1 MSQRPR
7 LAGDGRLTLPA
18 KIAFDHHGYIRGRFS
33 ERTVDPFDWT
43 EDRLLLAES
52 FARLDLTDRRAVK
65 QWWAAHG
72 AIDLI
77 DFFEGFGELPEEHDD
92 WLEHRSQDAFI
103 ENRAEVAEE
112 QANVSWHLQTL
123 VRLSDHRDDRAWDPA
138 WGEFILDSGG
148 WDIFLIG
155 GARAGARLWTDFRI
169 ENATRHAIPGDDRPD
184 IRDAIALR
192 ASESHRPR
200 VHVRPHGWYGYWVP
214 EEEPADRYAEV
225 ELDPADVMR
234 GSTWE
239 SALELERS
247 FVEPYVARA
256 VDRSFRIASEQRAE
270 DGRVVL
276 IPRETRTWV
285 SILAPIYLQ
294 LFEALRRIS
303 EGEPGAA
310 TCRECG
316 QPFLMLDARRRFF
329 CNDRERFRH
338 AQRERR
344 RRLSATDSVAITDAA
359 SVEVVRRGRK
369 R

>member
-7 LAGDGRLTLPA
+7 LAGDGRLSLPA
-18 KIAFDHHGYIRGRFS
+18 KVAFDHHGYIRGRFS

-52 FARLDLTDRRAVK
+52 FARLDLGDRGAVK
-65 QWWAAHG
+65 RWWVAHG

-92 WLEHRSQDAFI
+92 WLEHRSPDAFI
-103 ENRAEVAEE
+103 ENRAEIAEE
-112 QANVSWHLQTL
+112 QANVAWHLTIL

-138 WGEFILDSGG
+138 WGEFVLDGGG

-155 GARAGARLWTDFRI
+155 GDRAGARLWTDFRI
-169 ENATRHAIPGDDRPD
+169 EHAQRYAIPGDDRPD
-184 IRDAIALR
+184 IKDAIALR
-192 ASESHRPR
+192 ASEAHRPW
-200 VHVRPHGWYGYWVP
+200 VYVRPQGWYGYWAP
-214 EEEPADRYAEV
+214 EEEPADKYAEF
-225 ELDPADVMR
+225 ELDPGDVTR

-239 SALELERS
+239 SALELERRLL
-247 FVEPYVARA
+247 EPYVARA
-256 VDRSFRIASEQRAE
+256 VDRSFRIASEPRPE
-270 DGRVVL
+270 DGRTVL
-276 IPRETRTWV
+276 VPRETRMWASV
-285 SILAPIYLQ
+285 LAPIYLQ

-303 EGEPGAA
+303 EGEPSAA

-344 RRLSATDSVAITDAA
+344 RRLSATDSLTDKA
-359 SVEVVRRGRK
+359 SVQVRRR
-369 R
+369 RE